1 MSDFQ
6 KTTRESAEESFL
18 GPERVAEL
26 WAAVKTALAGK
37 ADVAALDGYTT
48 PDAVATAITT
58 ALANYAT
65 NAGVQTAIATALAN
79 YMTTSEVNDAIASA
93 VVAASGI
100 RFEPV
105 VTLPETG
112 EVNVIYLVPNGLT
125 GSNVKDEYMW
135 IDGKWEI
142 LGSTAVN
149 LEGYW
154 SKEDLRPMTAA
165 ELQAILV

>member
-1 MSDFQ
+1 MSDVL
-6 KTTRESAEESFL
+6 KTTREATGESFL

-26 WAAVKTALAGK
+26 WTAIKTALAGK
-37 ADVAALDGYTT
+37 ADLTALDGYTT
-48 PDAVATAITT
+48 PDAVATAIAS

-65 NAGVQTAIATALAN
+65 NAGVQTAIATALAD

-100 RFEPV
+100 RFEAV
-105 VTLPETG
+105 DTLPQMG
-112 EVNVIYLVPNGLT
+112 SVNVIYLVPNGLT
-125 GSNVKDEYMW
+125 GNNVKDEYMW
-135 IDGKWEI
+135 INGSWEI

-154 SKEDLRPMTAA
+154 SKEELRPMTAA